1 MSSVAH
7 LFEHLSIFLKLCGH
21 IDAVTFRIFV
31 NRRAIFFDRVSEPS
45 AIQWI
50 ASSVLAGPFRT
61 LWCLRGLGRLSW
73 ILCVTSSLF
82 CLQSFLGLVRLS
94 LGYVLRWYLWNDFL
108 YNDCVLRNRVILAT
122 RGAIWL
128 ESGHFWVLST

>member
-94 LGYVLRWYLWNDFL
+94 LGNMLWWYLWDDFL
-108 YNDCVLRNRVILAT
+108 DNDRILRNRVILAT

-128 ESGHFWVLST
+128 ESCHFWVLSA